1 MRKRADHHQQQQHQ
15 IMEEAP
21 TKAKA
26 AAMTTTSSSSD
37 EAAASSSS
45 RLHAALEMTTLSR
58 RREDNNNNTD
68 PLDGSR
74 RRRRRRR
81 CSASRRN
88 DDINDGDDS
97 ASSSS
102 SSSSLLSIQGGG
114 GGSGGLARHLTF
126 WDLLAIGVC
135 GSIGSGIFVLV
146 GLICH
151 QHAGRAS
158 PLSWLLA
165 GIAAATSSLC
175 FAELAGHIP
184 HSGSTYIYTCI
195 CWGQP
200 VAVVSAACLTLE
212 YGIAG
217 AAVARTWGDKLVVYL
232 IDVVWSG
239 NNATAAATIQAWL
252 LPFGGAIHVP
262 AALAS
267 AASTWLLLAGVKES
281 KQVTNIF
288 TMLKMALVSFMIF
301 GGLSLYRP
309 PTAIARGGVPFAPYG
324 AAGVLRGATSSFFGF
339 IGYDEVCV
347 VAGEALHPSR
357 DLPRAVLGTVLI
369 VTIVSVMAA
378 FALSNM
384 GIPYT
389 DISSASGFP
398 QAFSTR
404 GVEWAAHL
412 TSIGEL
418 ICLPIVVLVSLMAQ
432 PRLTLAMAQDGIL
445 PASIFGTRHGPHQ
458 HHQHDL
464 TTTNGEYSNG
474 SSDSNLQ
481 PPPNSTSSP
490 PGRPIP
496 DPLLISPDD
505 FNSEHNLAGGTM
517 FAGVAMT
524 IIAALVP
531 FSYLDDLISSG
542 ILVAFS
548 MANSCLILLRCE
560 PRHHYNYAT
569 TTLAD
574 IQSIKLK
581 CDVYVLVYNAL
592 CFVTSILWTHSWDW
606 MPRQTF
612 WATMSLLAWLACLLL
627 IVYEYPASNHF
638 GRYLLPAFRR
648 ARHQRQAGGHHQQLN
663 HSDDSNGSDDS
674 NNYNALDAID
684 SNTTTATV
692 NDANFRAPC
701 VPFVPCCGIAINWYL
716 VAQLE
721 LLGLFL
727 LALYLGMTLLC
738 YHLCCSGNSNQHR
751 QAMTTVRFI
760 RRKFFSC
767 CWWRHEESYEIV
779 AASRATPSTGNNTI
793 DDDDGA
799 MTLVPVHSFT

>member
-1 MRKRADHHQQQQHQ
+1 
-15 IMEEAP
+15 MEEV
-21 TKAKA
+21 TTA
-26 AAMTTTSSSSD
+26 ATAATAFGTTN
-37 EAAASSSS
+37 EASSSS
-45 RLHAALEMTTLSR
+45 RLHVFETTLNHP
-58 RREDNNNNTD
+58 DNNNNNND
-68 PLDGSR
+68 QLDGSR
-74 RRRRRRR
+74 RRPRR
-81 CSASRRN
+81 CSRNPRDDDHSDGAAS
-88 DDINDGDDS
+88 DDS
-97 ASSSS
+97 TSSTTTSS
-102 SSSSLLSIQGGG
+102 IPGGG
-114 GGSGGLARHLTF
+114 DGNGGGLARHLTF

-151 QHAGRAS
+151 EHAGRAS

-175 FAELAGHIP
+175 FAELASHIP

-195 CWGQP
+195 CWGQQ

-217 AAVARTWGDKLVVYL
+217 AAVARTWGDKLIVYL
-232 IDVVWSG
+232 VEVVWHD
-239 NNATAAATIQAWL
+239 NTDAATTIRAWL
-252 LPFGGAIHVP
+252 LPFKGAIHVP
-262 AALAS
+262 AAVAS
-267 AASTWLLLAGVKES
+267 AASTWLLLVGVKES
-281 KQVTNIF
+281 KQVTNVF
-288 TMLKMALVSFMIF
+288 TLLKMALVSFMII
-301 GGLSLYRP
+301 GGLTLYRS
-309 PTAIARGGVPFAPYG
+309 PTAAAAARGGGSVPIPFAPYG

-369 VTIVSVMAA
+369 VTIVSVLAA

-418 ICLPIVVLVSLMAQ
+418 VSLPIVVLVSLMAQ

-445 PASIFGTRHGPHQ
+445 PASIFGTRHGQHQ
-458 HHQHDL
+458 HHV
-464 TTTNGEYSNG
+464 TTTNGDCCHGINEA
-474 SSDSNLQ
+474 NLQ
-481 PPPNSTSSP
+481 QPPSLSSIISP
-490 PGRPIP
+490 PGPAIP

-505 FNSEHNLAGGTM
+505 FNNEHNLTGGTM

-524 IIAALVP
+524 IIASLVP

-560 PRHHYNYAT
+560 PRRHNNSNYAT
-569 TTLAD
+569 SSLAD
-574 IQSIKLK
+574 IQQIKLK
-581 CDVYVLVYNAL
+581 CDGYVLVYNFIS
-592 CFVTSILWTHSWDW
+592 FVTSILWTHSWDW
-606 MPRQTF
+606 PWQTF
-612 WATMSLLAWLACLLL
+612 WATLSLLAWLASLLL

-638 GRYLLPAFRR
+638 GRYLLPEYRR
-648 ARHQRQAGGHHQQLN
+648 VRHRRQGEGHHQQLN
-663 HSDDSNGSDDS
+663 HSGDSNGSEDG
-674 NNYNALDAID
+674 NNYNTMDAMD
-684 SNTTTATV
+684 SNMTTSTV
-692 NDANFRAPC
+692 NDAKFRAPC

-721 LLGLFL
+721 FFGLLL
-727 LALYLGMTLLC
+727 LALYLGMTLVC
-738 YHLCCSGNSNQHR
+738 YHLCCSGNGNIHLS
-751 QAMTTVRFI
+751 MTIVPFI
-760 RRKFFSC
+760 RRMFFSC
-767 CWWRHEESYEIV
+767 FWWRHEQPYEAV
-779 AASRATPSTGNNTI
+779 AASRASPSSSSGTNANG
-793 DDDDGA
+793 DDGGA
-799 MTLVPVHSFT
+799 VSLVPVHSFA